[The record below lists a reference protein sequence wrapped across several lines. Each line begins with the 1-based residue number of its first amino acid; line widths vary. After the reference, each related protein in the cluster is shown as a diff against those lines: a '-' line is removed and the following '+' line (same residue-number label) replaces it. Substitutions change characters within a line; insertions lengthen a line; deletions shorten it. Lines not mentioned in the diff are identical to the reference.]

1 MSAEDK
7 LKAMGLTLP
16 ATPKPSANYMSY
28 RKVGNLV
35 FISGQDPRYPDGSFA
50 KGKVGRDV
58 TVEQAY
64 EHAKLVGLGL
74 LSAAKAAAGSLDK
87 VEMIRMLGMVNA
99 VPEFT
104 QAPQVI
110 NGCSDLFVAVLGDNG
125 RHARSAVGTDSLPEN
140 ITVKIEVMIRVL
152 AE

>member
-16 ATPKPSANYMSY
+16 ATPEPSANYVFY
-28 RKVGNLV
+28 KKVGDLV
-35 FISGQDPRYPDGSFA
+35 FLAGHDPRYPDGSLA

-64 EHAKLVGLGL
+64 EHAKLIGLGL

-87 VEMIRMLGMVNA
+87 VEMIKMLGMVNA
-99 VPEFT
+99 VPEFK
-104 QAPQVI
+104 
-110 NGCSDLFVAVLGDNG
+110 
-125 RHARSAVGTDSLPEN
+125 RR
-140 ITVKIEVMIRVL
+140 K
-152 AE
+152 